1 MTTNLGAQKIIKQTE
16 LKGSIDGLNERDY
29 KQFLASMMGELQ
41 SDFRP
46 EFLNRIEGMVV
57 FNLLNQS
64 IIREIAQKH
73 LDDLNQ
79 TLKARGFNLI
89 YDDQLVDYL
98 AELGTDIKNGARP
111 LERFMK
117 KYLLAPIAKTIL
129 PVKQEGYDLL
139 ISVEGDVPSP
149 NHRFDERT
157 IKVLMKPKK
166 NS

>member
-1 MTTNLGAQKIIKQTE
+1 M
-16 LKGSIDGLNERDY
+16 
-29 KQFLASMMGELQ
+29 
-41 SDFRP
+41 
-46 EFLNRIEGMVV
+46 
-57 FNLLNQS
+57 LL
-64 IIREIAQKH
+64 
-73 LDDLNQ
+73 
-79 TLKARGFNLI
+79 
-89 YDDQLVDYL
+89 
-98 AELGTDIKNGARP
+98 
-111 LERFMK
+111 K

>member
-1 MTTNLGAQKIIKQTE
+1 
-16 LKGSIDGLNERDY
+16 
-29 KQFLASMMGELQ
+29 
-41 SDFRP
+41 
-46 EFLNRIEGMVV
+46 IEGMVV

-117 KYLLAPIAKTIL
+117 KYLL
-129 PVKQEGYDLL
+129 
-139 ISVEGDVPSP
+139 
-149 NHRFDERT
+149 
-157 IKVLMKPKK
+157 
-166 NS
+166 